1 MKQDISQIIKFQ
13 FYYKHKQD
21 SIEAFETKSIV
32 SMLFF
37 FLHPRISILYTSGWE
52 QIFRKL
58 TVLKNTNGGQF
69 FHVALQCCHSGIES
83 TKAMERKSKIC

>member
-1 MKQDISQIIKFQ
+1 MFNVLSEGRVQMKQDISQIIKFQ

-37 FLHPRISILYTSGWE
+37 FTS
-52 QIFRKL
+52 
-58 TVLKNTNGGQF
+58 
-69 FHVALQCCHSGIES
+69 SY
-83 TKAMERKSKIC
+83 